1 MSKALYRKY
10 RPKTFD
16 DLVGQDAVSA
26 TLKSQVSAGRLS
38 HAYLLCGTRGTGKT
52 STAKILAKA
61 VNCTAQVDGNPCCAC
76 DICAGIEAESL
87 LDVTE
92 IDAASNSGVDNI
104 RDLREEAHFTPTA
117 ARYRVYIIDE
127 AHMLSPGAFNA
138 LLKIMEEPPAHV
150 LFILAT
156 TELHKVPATILSR
169 CQRFDFH
176 RLGSELIAA
185 RLSRIAAQEEI
196 DLDGEAALLIAKL
209 SDGGMRDALSLLDL
223 VSAQGGAV
231 TAQTVRERVGLVGRE
246 HLFSL
251 AEAVATGDF
260 ANVLRVLQLLW
271 EKAIDYQRLAEQL
284 IGFYRDLMV
293 AKAVKEPGELIACLP
308 EELARYKALAGEQDM
323 ARIMGW
329 LSAAQEILIKMSRF
343 TQRRAELEAGLLR
356 MTLPVFQPEKESAA
370 DPALIRR
377 ISALEKKLE
386 QPVPSGRNQEMQRA
400 PAAKAPPVTAPSPPP
415 PLLEK
420 VALEPF
426 EQWEKVLEAL
436 AKKNAA
442 LHGTLVNST
451 AYVGGDMMLVDA
463 GPDSMFTSMVRGDS
477 YAKESLRAAA
487 ESVTGQR
494 YKLGPYNPERHE
506 VKSKRDKLEDILKQ
520 AGALGVDVQIGE

>member
-16 DLVGQDAVSA
+16 DLAGQEAVST
-26 TLKSQVSAGRLS
+26 TLKRQVNTGRLS

-61 VNCTAQVDGNPCCAC
+61 VNCISPEDGNPCCVC
-76 DICAGIEAESL
+76 NICAGIEAESL

-104 RDLREEAHFTPTA
+104 RELREEAHFTPTVA
-117 ARYRVYIIDE
+117 KYRVYIIDE
-127 AHMLSPGAFNA
+127 THMLSPGAFNA

-176 RLGSELIAA
+176 RLSSELIAE
-185 RLSRIAAQEEI
+185 RLSRVAALEEI
-196 DLDGEAALLIAKL
+196 DLDGEAAVLIAKL

-223 VSAQGGAV
+223 VSAGGGPI
-231 TAQTVRERVGLVGRE
+231 TAQTVRERVGLVGRD

-251 AEAVATGDF
+251 AEAVASGDF
-260 ANVLRVLQLLW
+260 ANVLAVLQELW
-271 EKAIDYQRLAEQL
+271 EGAIDYQRLAEQL

-293 AKAVKEPGELIACLP
+293 AKAVKEPGELIPCLP
-308 EELARYKALAGEQDM
+308 DELDRYKTLAAQHSMD
-323 ARIMGW
+323 RIMGW
-329 LSAAQEILIKMSRF
+329 LSGAQEILIKMSRF

-356 MTLPVFQPEKESAA
+356 MTLPGFGAQGVPDPELSRRVA
-370 DPALIRR
+370 D
-377 ISALEKKLE
+377 LEKKIE
-386 QPVPSGRNQEMQRA
+386 R
-400 PAAKAPPVTAPSPPP
+400 PVTVSPPP
-415 PLLEK
+415 KQAPPKADLPPPPPAEK
-420 VALEPF
+420 VPLEPF
-426 EQWEKVLEAL
+426 DQWEKVLEAL
-436 AKKNAA
+436 SKKNTA
-442 LHGTLVNST
+442 LYGTLVGST
-451 AYVGGDMMLVDA
+451 AYIGGDLMLVDA
-463 GPDSMFTSMVRGDS
+463 GPDSMFASMVRGDS

-487 ESVTGQR
+487 EAVTGKR
-494 YKLGPYNPERHE
+494 YKLGPYNPERYE
-506 VKSKRDKLEDILKQ
+506 VKSKRDKLEEILKQ
-520 AGALGVDVQIGE
+520 AGALGVDVQIGD